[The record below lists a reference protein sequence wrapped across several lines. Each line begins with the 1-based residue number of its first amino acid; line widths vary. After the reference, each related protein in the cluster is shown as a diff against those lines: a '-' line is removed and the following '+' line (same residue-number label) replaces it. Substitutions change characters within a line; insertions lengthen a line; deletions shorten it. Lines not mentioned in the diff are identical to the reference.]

1 MTSVTA
7 NSADSGAATVHVI
20 DDDPCICEALGG
32 LFRSVGYSVRTFGT
46 AVDFASFED
55 DHSCGCLVLDVFL
68 PGLNGLD
75 FLKQLAGR
83 AASMPVILMTGRAD
97 IPMAVR
103 GVKAGAIDFLPK
115 PFAER
120 DMLDAVASAMA
131 QDAARRAE
139 RARAQQLCDRMATL
153 TCREKEVMRLVA
165 RGKMNKQVAFEIGL
179 SEVTVKI
186 YRGKAMRKMGA
197 RTLADFVLMADRL
210 NLRNGGPLSD
220 CV

>member
-1 MTSVTA
+1 MKGVTA
-7 NSADSGAATVHVI
+7 NSADSDAATVHVI
-20 DDDPCICEALGG
+20 DDDPCIREALDG
-32 LFRSVGYSVRTFGT
+32 LFRSVGYPVRTFR
-46 AVDFASFED
+46 AAADFAASAP

-75 FLKQLAGR
+75 FLKQLAGK
-83 AASMPVILMTGRAD
+83 AAFMPVILMTGRAD

-139 RARAQQLCDRMATL
+139 RARAQQLRDRMATL
-153 TCREKEVMRLVA
+153 TCREKEVMGLVA

-210 NLRNGGPLSD
+210 NLRHGGPLSN

>member
-1 MTSVTA
+1 MTNATE
-7 NSADSGAATVHVI
+7 NYPDSGAPTVHVI
-20 DDDPCICEALGG
+20 DDDPCIREALDG
-32 LFRSVGYSVRTFGT
+32 LFRAVGYPVRTFGAT
-46 AVDFASFED
+46 VDFVASGHH
-55 DHSCGCLVLDVFL
+55 HSCGCLVLDVFL
-68 PGLNGLD
+68 SGLNGLD
-75 FLKQLAGR
+75 FLAQFAGK

-115 PFAER
+115 PFAVR

-131 QDAARRAE
+131 KDAAQRAE
-139 RARAQQLCDRMATL
+139 RARSQQLYDRMATL
-153 TCREKEVMRLVA
+153 TGREKEVMSLVA
-165 RGKMNKQVAFEIGL
+165 KGKMNKQVAFEIGL

-210 NLRNGGPLSD
+210 DLRGGSPPPD
-220 CV
+220 CA